1 MIGLNNSSY
10 SKSIDK
16 AKDLILKKFY
26 NILDI
31 SHFKLNNL
39 TTNDQ
44 QKNISDKID
53 PTLTIKIERLDI
65 PEKIFNYDNIT
76 DNNKRYFLISPNE
89 SN

>member
-1 MIGLNNSSY
+1 MTGLNNSSY

-16 AKDLILKKFY
+16 AKDLILKKLY

-39 TTNDQ
+39 TINDQ